1 MCLLNVGVFTR
12 EDRHTDDMKNKQ
24 AGIAHEELKTDRKAW
39 IFGGGEYH
47 IYIYISYIYVIY
59 IYIYIYI
66 SYIYIYIYI
75 YISYIPYIYMI
86 YIYIC
91 LTQTRIHITFNPLA
105 LDYADTNAPGEVF
118 GKALQGE
125 RHVYTTPIEIVCQ
138 P

>member
-47 IYIYISYIYVIY
+47 IYIYISYIYICH
-59 IYIYIYI
+59 IYI
-66 SYIYIYIYI
+66 SYIYIYIYHIYHI
-75 YISYIPYIYMI
+75 YIYD
-86 YIYIC
+86 IYIC